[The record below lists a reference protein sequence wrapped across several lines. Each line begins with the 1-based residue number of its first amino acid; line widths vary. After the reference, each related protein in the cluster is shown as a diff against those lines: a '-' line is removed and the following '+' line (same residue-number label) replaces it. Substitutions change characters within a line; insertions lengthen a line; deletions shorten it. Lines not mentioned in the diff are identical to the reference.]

1 MTPPTVPTQDW
12 PDPPRTE
19 PRSLVVGLG
28 SVDRGDDGAGPV
40 VAALVRDELAA
51 HGPDDVQIVE
61 HEDPTALLDLWP
73 AFGSVVV
80 IDAIRS
86 SSPAGT
92 VSVLRVEPGP
102 DAAPLLARIAPG
114 PAGTHGLGLAA
125 AVELARALGRLPDSL
140 TIVGIHGDSFDH
152 GQSMSAPVAAAVP
165 DAVGAVMA
173 CLEEAVQDVP

>member
-1 MTPPTVPTQDW
+1 MTPPTAPTQGR
-12 PDPPRTE
+12 PDPARAVH
-19 PRSLVVGLG
+19 RSLVVGLG

-51 HGPDDVQIVE
+51 HGPDDVHIVE
-61 HEDPTALLDLWP
+61 HEDPSALLELWP

-80 IDAIRS
+80 VDAIRS
-86 SSPAGT
+86 GSPAGT
-92 VSVLRVEPGP
+92 VSVLRVDPGP
-102 DAAPLLARIAPG
+102 DAAPLLARIDPG
-114 PAGTHGLGLAA
+114 PAGTHGIGLAA

-140 TIVGIHGDSFDH
+140 TIVGIHGDSFGH

-173 CLEEAVQDVP
+173 CLEEVAPDVP